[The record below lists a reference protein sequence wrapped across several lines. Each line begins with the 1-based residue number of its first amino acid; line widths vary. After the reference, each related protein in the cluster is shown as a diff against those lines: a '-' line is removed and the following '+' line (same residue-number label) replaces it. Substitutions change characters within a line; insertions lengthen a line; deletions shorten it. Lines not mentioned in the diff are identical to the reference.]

1 VSATT
6 FTDAA
11 DVVPLSLPRSTASS
25 KVKDRDRAMID
36 PLRSLGIEKGK
47 PFNPDV
53 NTRLRSKP
61 GIREAKAWLEAKY
74 DAGLPGRPPPDAR
87 VIGNREAT
95 AYQARRSVAKLD
107 DQQRDGGCLRHW

>member
-1 VSATT
+1 
-6 FTDAA
+6 
-11 DVVPLSLPRSTASS
+11 
-25 KVKDRDRAMID
+25 MIH

-53 NTRLRSKP
+53 NTKAALEA

-74 DAGLPGRPPPDAR
+74 DAGLPGRPPLDAR

-107 DQQRDGGCLRHW
+107 DQQRDGGRLRHW